1 MAHYW
6 HMDMWTGPHQVFT
19 VTLGAEFVQREKVFK
34 HKVFKK
40 IFFLVVGLPK
50 SRLLKKWL

>member
-50 SRLLKKWL
+50 SRILKKWL